1 MTLTYTENVFVG
13 YHYSFPRRVSME
25 KVTKEGKK
33 EGEYKGL
40 SLSLEGIS
48 QLREIHR
55 GDIA

>member
-1 MTLTYTENVFVG
+1 
-13 YHYSFPRRVSME
+13 ME
-25 KVTKEGKK
+25 QVTKEGKK

-55 GDIA
+55 GEIAQHILKNLSHKNPV